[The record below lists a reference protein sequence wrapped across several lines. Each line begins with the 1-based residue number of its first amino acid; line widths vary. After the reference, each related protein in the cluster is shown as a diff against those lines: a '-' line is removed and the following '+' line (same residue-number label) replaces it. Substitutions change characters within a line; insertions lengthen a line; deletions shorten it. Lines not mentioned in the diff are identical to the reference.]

1 MTNLTPA
8 VIDSLLRGASLLSCG
23 GGLKL
28 SEQTKLAAGKNT
40 RLLDPDRLP
49 ATAWCATVSEV
60 GAAAAPVMIKTKLPQ
75 AIKLL
80 EAKTGKTIAAL
91 IPPEIGQEAI
101 VIDAAAITGLP
112 IIDSDL
118 AGCRAVPRLDNLA
131 LVAQGIKFTMSP
143 AVILTASGRT
153 KFIPQQANWS
163 ADEARVRRLVPKGQV
178 VTLIG
183 GIVSTATI
191 RRYLSYRSYT
201 TAIKLGE
208 ALKKGQPLEQVL
220 PTTTLFGPKTITIQ
234 TIQAVTSSGFD
245 SKIVTMTIDGQ
256 KAKLQVENEYLK
268 LQLNRQ
274 TFAFPQLIMVFD
286 QTSGQGIHSSDLV
299 QGKSYALVVA
309 DAFIFWK
316 EPKI

>member
-28 SEQTKLAAGKNT
+28 SQQKKLAAGKNA

-60 GAAAAPVMIKTKLPQ
+60 GAAAAPVMVKTKLPQ
-75 AIKLL
+75 AVKLL

-112 IIDSDL
+112 IVDSDL

-153 KFIPQQANWS
+153 QFIPRQANLS

-191 RRYLSYRSYT
+191 RRYLNYHSYT
-201 TAIKLGE
+201 TAIKLGA
-208 ALKKGQPLEQVL
+208 ALKKDRSLRQIL
-220 PTTTLFGPKTITIQ
+220 PTPILLGPKKIKIQ
-234 TIQAVTSSGFD
+234 TIRPILSRGFD

-268 LQLNRQ
+268 LRFNRQ
-274 TFAFPQLIMVFD
+274 TFAFPQLIMIFD
-286 QTSGQGIHSSDLV
+286 RGQGIHSSELA
-299 QGKSYALVVA
+299 QGKSYSLAVA
-309 DAFIFWK
+309 DAFAFWK
-316 EPKI
+316 ESKI